1 MSESIKKRA
10 VVVGVFIVV
19 GLIFLVG
26 GILAIGN
33 LHSTFSQK
41 MNISTVVNDVNGLQA
56 GNNIW
61 FSGVKVGTVKK
72 VEFFGNSQ
80 VKITMNINE
89 ESQQYIR
96 KNAKVKISSDGFIGN
111 KILVIYGGTA
121 DAPAI
126 QEGDILVNEA
136 TLSTDDIMK
145 TLQENNKNILVITS
159 ALAAGQGSLGKMIK
173 DDSLYNSFNNIL
185 ATLQR
190 TSNKAQSFMTYLA
203 DYSAQLRK
211 EGSLSNDLIT
221 DTTIFNSL
229 QTTMYELN
237 KIADTTAAMMNSLN
251 VAMNNTKTPLG
262 VMTRDEQTGA
272 ALKETIIRLDSS
284 SVKLDE
290 DLEAMQHNFLLKGY
304 FKDKDKAA
312 RKAEK
317 EKAKAK

>member
-41 MNISTVVNDVNGLQA
+41 MNISTVFNDVNGLQA

-80 VKITMNINE
+80 VRITMNINE

-111 KILVIYGGTA
+111 KILVIYGGTPEA
-121 DAPAI
+121 AAI
-126 QEGDILVNEA
+126 EEGDVLTNEA
-136 TLSTDDIMK
+136 ALSTEDIMK
-145 TLQENNKNILVITS
+145 TLQENNKNILIITKS
-159 ALAAGQGSLGKMIK
+159 LAAGEGTLGKMIK
-173 DDSLYNSFNNIL
+173 DDSIYNSFNNIL

-221 DTTIFNSL
+221 DTTVFNSL
-229 QTTMYELN
+229 QATMYQLN
-237 KIADTTAAMMNSLN
+237 NIADSTAAMMNSLN
-251 VAMNNTKTPLG
+251 VALQNSKTPLG
-262 VMTRDEQTGA
+262 VMTRDEESGA
-272 ALKETIIRLDSS
+272 ALKETIIRLDSTS
-284 SVKLDE
+284 AKLDE
-290 DLEAMQHNFLLKGY
+290 NMEAMQHNFLFKGY
-304 FKDKDKAA
+304 FKDKEKEAKKA
-312 RKAEK
+312 
-317 EKAKAK
+317 EKAKAKGK